1 MAPDPVIRWMGK
13 TIRLLQERVDAL
25 ERGYAPQDMMEKLHT
40 MVTAQTSLQDQIMSQ
55 MKTLVSRDDLLGVV
69 REVRYAEIPK
79 ISIFDALQVVADQP
93 RDAPDFDAALRPDAD
108 GGPDADVDPRSEE
121 VQDTID
127 ALQVV
132 DDQPLDA
139 PDLDD
144 ALRPDAAGGPD
155 TDVDPRSEVQ
165 DTVGI
170 PRSEEVQDT
179 VGKGGDEAPST
190 SAASPLALERPPL
203 RVDLVDPTD
212 DVSLQIK
219 ALDKNN
225 MPRPGDV
232 IIFRKGTTLAQ
243 IREFDVPCSSGDILW
258 EELENVLI
266 GVAPRKRQDILE
278 ALSDARDEWW
288 TKHQIYEFWHD
299 WLCDGLQPYHDVYP
313 KICSALTR
321 LRGILAL
328 VKPASHVI

>member
-108 GGPDADVDPRSEE
+108 GGPDADVD
-121 VQDTID
+121 
-127 ALQVV
+127 
-132 DDQPLDA
+132 
-139 PDLDD
+139 
-144 ALRPDAAGGPD
+144 
-155 TDVDPRSEVQ
+155 
-165 DTVGI
+165 